1 MSDEPRRSFSEGP
14 IGRFVIGVAIIWSIA
29 GAFVALEIGLP
40 ALLGR
45 AVQAGAVSDGMV
57 IPGGLSTE
65 SPAHCKPGGSPRPDA
80 PPAPSALGEAR
91 YLAWRLGEQVGWSA
105 GLANVG
111 RSDEASAR
119 SLAEWQA
126 RAGEMGIPAPLV
138 PPIRHAAKALGEF
151 EAHIESDPQCTAARL
166 SQTYG
171 KPYGSTFKL
180 GAYVGYATVFRM
192 TLPEAA
198 VFAPNIR
205 HHGTGAGVPREL
217 LEPLLQDAL
226 DDVPGV
232 ETHEKLSTILD
243 RLDEYFHSET

>member
-65 SPAHCKPGGSPRPDA
+65 SPAHCKPGGTPRPDA
-80 PPAPSALGEAR
+80 SPAPSVLGEAR

-119 SLAEWQA
+119 SLAELQA
-126 RAGEMGIPAPLV
+126 RAGNMGIPPPLV

-151 EAHIESDPQCTAARL
+151 EAHIESDPQCTAARF